1 MKQLGR
7 VILFLKPYWATAL
20 GAFLSLILV
29 TVATL
34 ISPQLLRYVI
44 DKGITVSDMQAIFV
58 GTGGLLV
65 VALMRGLFTFLQGFL
80 SEKASQSLA
89 YDLRNTIFNKLQTLS
104 FSYYDQQQT
113 GQLMTRATNDVEQVR
128 TFASIGFLQIIAA
141 LITLI
146 GTATVLFI
154 TSWRLA
160 LVTLLVVPLMLGTI
174 MVLFS
179 QVRKRFQA
187 VQQKLSLLN
196 SILQESM
203 AGARVVRAFARE
215 PYEIKRFDTANQ
227 SLMDE
232 NIAIMRAF
240 SINFPTVFFIG
251 GLGSLAITWLG
262 GIFVIQQ
269 SLTLGELVAFS
280 AYLGFLFMPI
290 FVIGNLSIQL
300 SRASVSANRVFE
312 VLDAHVEIMDKPN
325 AIVLKNVQ
333 GRVAFDHVSFRY
345 LGAERDILHD
355 VSFVAEPGERV
366 AILGATGSG
375 KSTIIN
381 LIPRFYD
388 VTSGKITIDDHD
400 IRDVTL
406 DSLRAHIGIVLQE
419 TTLFSGTIREN
430 IAYGRPEATMD
441 DVIAAAQAAQAHNF
455 ILSFPEG
462 YDTMIGE
469 RGVGLSGGQKQRI
482 AIARALL
489 LNPRILIL
497 DDSTSSV
504 DTETEFLIQQALD
517 KLMKGRTSFVIAQ
530 RISTVRQADKIIV
543 LEDGEIVAQGT
554 HEQLIDESPVYA
566 DILASQVLSHEE
578 HTPVPVQEVTR

>member
-312 VLDAHVEIMDKPN
+312 VLDAHAEITDKPN

-406 DSLRAHIGIVLQE
+406 DSLRAQIGIVLQE

-462 YDTMIGE
+462 YDTIIGE

-517 KLMKGRTSFVIAQ
+517 RLMKGRTSFVIAQ

-543 LEDGEIVAQGT
+543 LEDGQIVAQGT

-578 HTPVPVQEVTR
+578 HAPAPVQEVTR

>member
-7 VILFLKPYWATAL
+7 VILFLKPYWVTAL

-44 DKGITVSDMQAIFV
+44 DQGITLSNMQAIFI

-65 VALMRGLFTFLQGFL
+65 IALVRGLFSFLQGYL

-160 LVTLLVVPLMLGTI
+160 IIALLIVPLMIGTI
-174 MVLFS
+174 MLLFS

-187 VQQKLSLLN
+187 VQQKLSQLN

-215 PYEIKRFDTANQ
+215 PYEIQRFDKSNE

-240 SINFPTVFFIG
+240 AINFPTIFFIG
-251 GLGSLAITWLG
+251 GLGSLAVTWIG

-269 SLTLGELVAFS
+269 SLTLGELIAFT

-300 SRASVSANRVFE
+300 SRASVSAHRVFE

-325 AIVLKNVQ
+325 AIVLKDVQ
-333 GRVAFDHVSFRY
+333 GRVVFDQVSFRY

-388 VTSGKITIDDHD
+388 VTGGKITIDGHD

-406 DSLRAHIGIVLQE
+406 DSLRAQIGIVLQE

-462 YDTMIGE
+462 YDTIIGE
-469 RGVGLSGGQKQRI
+469 RGVGLSGGQRQRI

-489 LNPRILIL
+489 LAPHILIL

-517 KLMKGRTSFVIAQ
+517 RLMKGCTSFVIAQ

-543 LEDGEIVAQGT
+543 LEDGQIVAQGT

-566 DILASQVLSHEE
+566 DILASQILSHEE